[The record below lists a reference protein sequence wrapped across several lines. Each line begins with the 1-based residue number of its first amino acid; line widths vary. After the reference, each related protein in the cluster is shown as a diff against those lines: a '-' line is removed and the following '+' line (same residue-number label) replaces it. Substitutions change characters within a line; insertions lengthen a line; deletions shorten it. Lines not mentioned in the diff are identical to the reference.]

1 MLTLNCTLQRA
12 ALLIMAFVFSLTLTT
27 AQSPFVK
34 LHGNQ
39 EFQHLG
45 KTEVHD
51 NSLFVTGITGDG
63 NAIFANF
70 SRFDL
75 NGNRI
80 WTVQIP
86 EVNTAFSDFVRCDE
100 DGNFLLVGS
109 TYPRFNPNTNN
120 QSLLAKITP
129 VGTLIWWRLYPNNG
143 REGFSRIVRNPSA
156 TTPNTFPYY
165 ILGIE
170 NTTNS
175 PSTSD
180 VVTLYNLDFNGN
192 FSFKRRYTGSD
203 AQFSSTLLVYPSG
216 TMALGGEDLT
226 TGRILWVNQGGAQ
239 VQANNYGPQ
248 FISWYDL
255 KLYSNNQTIGVGRH
269 FNLGNNDQDGL
280 VARLDP
286 QGRQVWAARIPA
298 IQYFYRVTQPDD
310 SGIFYAMGYS
320 DGVTPQRN
328 IVVKFQENPLGGVSI
343 LWSRH
348 LDGTETAYVG
358 GYLGLAPNGN
368 LLYADGRTN
377 NPNGFGQRD
386 GLLAVL
392 NTEFASGCT
401 QDFPLELIP
410 LQLTATPVNVPSTSP
425 AIPNPSVSTIVIS
438 PEWEMASPCSQG
450 CGDCA
455 TDEIVLNTGYDPI
468 NGTTYPPGAYDGL
481 WTLVTTPDPG
491 ITVPRPAYVVNPNTA
506 WSNQTNTGWIS
517 AYPQSNLNS
526 NNPKPQVPYGFQRCF
541 CICDDESDITISLNA
556 LADNN
561 LDISLTDDLGNPIG
575 SPLLS
580 ITDIGVGAFQTVTS
594 STTSFTLNAGT
605 YCLRADLR
613 NLSGVAMGLNIQGSV
628 TGENLVETLCCHN
641 EGSITGSKFN
651 DLDCNGKW
659 DLQGPAGAETAIPNW
674 QIVLCDSIGNP
685 LDTVLTDA
693 FGFYTFPNLPPGNYF
708 VKEINQPGW
717 TPSVPASG
725 QYAVTVTPFGV
736 VGPLDFGN
744 CQSCGEIVEETI
756 DFSCDP
762 LGSYEYTFYLHN
774 ITNPAQPVTSFAIN
788 DLPAGYTFSPQ
799 FFSQWTHPGLLPI
812 PPSGVSGP
820 FTVNIIPPAPITT
833 PTQICFD
840 VVLFSENVECCH
852 FEHCITLEPI
862 DPCQVDVTVTQLDTD
877 EGCCFLIDITNDY
890 CDNFF
895 TVLVTEILTPGVT
908 FGSYSGGSTWNVTA
922 DNLGDRL
929 SWTPAAGG
937 FIPNGI
943 TGDIQFCLDG
953 IMSQTQIPQ
962 EVAFHWMSVDPITG
976 EEFIACSDTLQFEC
990 QGCLIVSEESILC
1003 NEDGTYAYSLTVT
1016 NNSNPAH
1023 FVSNVI
1029 LEVYS
1034 TTVTFTPNV
1043 FNVALNGGQSA
1054 NLGPITIAGGN
1065 AGDVIWFKTL
1075 LLDTDGW
1082 CCHLDSLS
1090 ITLPPCNGCD
1100 CPPFEEY
1107 VQNANAGFTFTEICP
1122 EVNFSA
1128 VAGTECDLVI
1138 WEFFIP
1144 GQAPVTLQGPG
1155 NQPVSYTFPSPGGYG
1170 VCMTLVPLDANGK
1183 RCYEEAIRVCEDIII
1198 TCENNTACIDP
1209 AQIDLNVLC
1218 PAIFE
1223 PVCGCDG
1230 VTYSNSCA
1238 AENWGGVTSW
1248 TAGPCPQT
1256 PNVLDLP
1263 HLDQQL
1269 EETRPVFHIG
1279 LDGKRDFRFVGLMRV
1294 NHQGG
1299 WETQQIESAT
1309 SRQTRFELAADPA
1322 SGTNQYEIWGTDS
1335 QGRLY
1340 RSAKLTTQATRPEMS
1355 LFPNP
1360 VKEELNIL
1368 LPEIGVYRVEVY
1380 NTAGNQLAGQNFEGQ
1395 LTTIPVT
1402 QLPDGVY
1409 ILRVT
1414 DESGR
1419 VSQERFVKTT
1429 R

>member
-1 MLTLNCTLQRA
+1 MLTLNCTLQRT
-12 ALLIMAFVFSLTLTT
+12 ALWILAFAFFLNFST

-45 KTEVHD
+45 KTEVYGND
-51 NSLFVTGITGDG
+51 LFTAGITGDG

-86 EVNTAFSDFVRCDE
+86 EVNTVFSDFILCPE

-109 TYPRFNPNTNN
+109 TYPRFNPISNN

-129 VGTLIWWRLYPNNG
+129 AGTLLWWRLYPNNG
-143 REGFSRIVRNPSA
+143 REGFGRIVRNPVA
-156 TTPNTFPYY
+156 TTPNILPYY
-165 ILGIE
+165 ILAIE

-180 VVTLYNLDFNGN
+180 ATALYNLDFNGN
-192 FSFKRRYTGSD
+192 FGFKRRYTGTD
-203 AQFSSTLLVYPSG
+203 AEFHSCLLVYPSG
-216 TMALGGEDLT
+216 NMALSGNDLT
-226 TGRILWVNQGGAQ
+226 IGRILWVNPAGAQ
-239 VQANNYGPQ
+239 VMANNYGPQ

-255 KLYSNNQTIGVGRH
+255 KLYSNNQTIAAGR
-269 FNLGNNDQDGL
+269 FYNLNNDDQDGL
-280 VARLDP
+280 VARLDA
-286 QGRQVWAARIPA
+286 QGRPVWTVRIPA
-298 IQYFYRVTQPDD
+298 IQYFYRITQPNDN
-310 SGIFYAMGYS
+310 GIFYALGYS

-343 LWSRH
+343 VWSRH

-392 NTEFASGCT
+392 NTEFESDCT

-410 LQLTATPVNVPSTSP
+410 LQMTVTPVNVPSTLP
-425 AIPNPSVSTIVIS
+425 AIPNPTVSTIAVN
-438 PEWEMASPCSQG
+438 PEWEMEAPCSVSG

-455 TDEIVLNTGYDPI
+455 TDEIVLNTGYDPVT
-468 NGTTYPPGAYDGL
+468 GTTYPAGVYDGL

-491 ITVPRPAYVVNPNTA
+491 ITVPRPAYVVTPHTA
-506 WSNQTNTGWIS
+506 WANQPNTGWIS

-561 LDISLTDDLGNPIG
+561 VDISLTDDLGSPIG
-575 SPLLS
+575 SPILS
-580 ITDIGVGAFQTVTS
+580 ITDPGIGAFQTVTS
-594 STTSFTLNAGT
+594 ATASFTLNKGT

-641 EGSITGSKFN
+641 EGSITGSKFH

-659 DLQGPAGAETAIPNW
+659 DGQEPAIPNW

-693 FGFYTFPNLPPGNYF
+693 FGFYTFPNLPPGNYM
-708 VKEINQPGW
+708 VKEINQAGW
-717 TPSVPASG
+717 TPSVPPLG
-725 QYAVTVTPFGV
+725 QYSVTVTPFGV

-744 CQSCGEIVEETI
+744 CRSCGEIVEETI

-762 LGSYEYTFYLHN
+762 LGSYQYTFQMQNL
-774 ITNPAQPVTSFAIN
+774 TGDLVTSIVLN
-788 DLPAGYTFSPQ
+788 DLPAGYTFTPQ
-799 FFSQWTHPGLLPI
+799 FFSQWTDPSSLPI
-812 PPSGVSGP
+812 AANGGISGP
-820 FTVNIIPPAPITT
+820 LTLTITPPAPLTAPVT
-833 PTQICFD
+833 ICFD
-840 VVLFSENVECCH
+840 VVLFSGANECCH
-852 FEHCITLEPI
+852 FTHCITLEPI
-862 DPCQVDVTVTQLDTD
+862 DPCQVDVTVTQVDTD

-908 FGSYSGGSTWNVTA
+908 FSSYNGGSTWNVTE
-922 DNLGDRL
+922 DNLDDRL
-929 SWTPAAGG
+929 SWAPANGG
-937 FIPNGI
+937 FIPSGI
-943 TGDIQFCLDG
+943 TGDIQFCLGG

-990 QGCLIVSEESILC
+990 QGCLIVSEENILC
-1003 NEDGTYAYSLTVT
+1003 NEDGTYSYSLTVT
-1016 NNSNPAH
+1016 NNSSPAN
-1023 FVSNVI
+1023 FVSNVVF
-1029 LEVYS
+1029 EVYS
-1034 TTVTFTPNV
+1034 TSVTFTPNT
-1043 FNVALNGGQSA
+1043 FNVALNSGQSA
-1054 NLGPITIAGGN
+1054 NLGPVTIAGGN
-1065 AGDVIWFKTL
+1065 PGDVIWFKTL
-1075 LLDTDGW
+1075 ILDDDGW

-1090 ITLPPCNGCD
+1090 ITLPDCSGCE

-1122 EVNFSA
+1122 EVSFSA

-1138 WEFFIP
+1138 WEFFLP
-1144 GQAPVTLQGPG
+1144 GQAPVVLQGPG
-1155 NQPVSYTFPSPGGYG
+1155 NQPVAYTFPGPGGYG
-1170 VCMTLVPLDANGK
+1170 VCMTLIPMDENGN
-1183 RCYEEAIRVCEDIII
+1183 RCFEEAIQVCEDISVA
-1198 TCENNTACIDP
+1198 CDPNTACIDQT
-1209 AQIDLNVLC
+1209 QIDLSVNC

-1256 PNVLDLP
+1256 PNVLELP
-1263 HLDQQL
+1263 HLDHQI

-1279 LDGKRDFRFVGLMRV
+1279 LDGKRDFRFVGLMRA
-1294 NHQGG
+1294 NDQGG
-1299 WETQQIESAT
+1299 WETQQVELAT
-1309 SRQTRFELAADPA
+1309 GHRTRFELKAEPA
-1322 SGTNQYEIWGTDS
+1322 TEANHYEVWGTDNH
-1335 QGRLY
+1335 GRLY
-1340 RSAKLTTQATRPEMS
+1340 RSAKLTTAAPRLGMD

-1360 VKEELNIL
+1360 ARSELNIA
-1368 LPEIGVYRVEVY
+1368 LPETGIYRVVVY
-1380 NTAGNQLAGQNFEGQ
+1380 NTAGNKLVDQSFEGEV
-1395 LTTIPVT
+1395 TTIPVT

-1414 DESGR
+1414 DETGR